1 MRMESGAEVK
11 IERIWVGR
19 ACRPPQHTSTSEVST
34 RQRMHLLA
42 CSRVCAGVRS
52 WAGTNLARCVVL
64 AGIAAQI
71 PMRKR
76 HGNVETVERF
86 GGVAGGGSTFLTA
99 GRQRLGKST
108 DAHRRSAGPRRQI
121 AKTSQATLESRS
133 GDEAL
138 GTLSRGSRHHPR
150 SPSAF
155 PFPPPPPIRWVDM
168 VRTAIG
174 RASDRASEREQG
186 PLAIICVCG
195 DTYDR

>member
-52 WAGTNLARCVVL
+52 WERNEPCTMCGARRHRRADPDAKASWQRRDGRAIWRSGGRWVDVFDGWSAERLAR
-64 AGIAAQI
+64 
-71 PMRKR
+71 
-76 HGNVETVERF
+76 
-86 GGVAGGGSTFLTA
+86 
-99 GRQRLGKST
+99 
-108 DAHRRSAGPRRQI
+108 RRSAGPRRQI
-121 AKTSQATLESRS
+121 AKTSHATLESRS

-186 PLAIICVCG
+186 PLAIMCVCG